1 MLRPVLFDSM
11 SGTPMPSSQRV
22 LVTAMLVASLA
33 ACRPPVPVDTPIAFL
48 AQREGTWQVWIK
60 PQLEADPKPLT
71 LLKHDV
77 SRVSWYPNADALL
90 VNLQNGHVFKVDAK
104 TGRGEAIR
112 MPMPNVLD
120 AVIGPDGH
128 SIAFSAA
135 LADSVDQNDIW
146 VVDSASGQLRK
157 VAAMPGLQ
165 HEPAWSA
172 DGKTLYFLS
181 GVGGSETHDIWTI
194 ELAAGSPQQFTA
206 NALYH
211 FDIAVRGDGAI
222 AFSGNRGGDYD
233 LWWQPKGGTPA
244 LLTEDAALDARPSWS
259 ADGER
264 LVYESIRDGVSQLWL
279 MDVPSRATR
288 SLTALPGGARMPVW
302 APTGGAQ

>member
-1 MLRPVLFDSM
+1 MSRVNTFDAM
-11 SGTPMPSSQRV
+11 H
-22 LVTAMLVASLA
+22 TALQQCGLAAALTFSLT
-33 ACRPPVPVDTPIAFL
+33 ACRPAPVNTPIAFL
-48 AQREGTWQVWIK
+48 AQTGGTWQVWIK
-60 PQLEADPKPLT
+60 PRLEAEPTPLT
-71 LLKHDV
+71 QLKHDV
-77 SRVSWYPNADALL
+77 SRVSWYPNTDALL
-90 VNLQNGHVFKVDAK
+90 VNLQNGQLFKVNAK
-104 TGRGEAIR
+104 NGRSEAIR
-112 MPMPNVLD
+112 MPMPSVLD
-120 AVIGPDGH
+120 AVIGPDGR

-181 GVGGSETHDIWTI
+181 GVGGSETHDIWKI
-194 ELAAGSPQQFTA
+194 DLAAGGPQQVTV

-233 LWWQPKGGTPA
+233 LWWQAKGGTPER
-244 LLTEDAALDARPSWS
+244 LTEDAAPDARPSWS

-264 LVYESIRDGVSQLWL
+264 LVYESIQGGVSQLWL
-279 MDVPSRATR
+279 LEMPSQATR
-288 SLTALPGGARMPVW
+288 SLTAMAGGARMPVW
-302 APTGGAQ
+302 APTGGAK

>member
-1 MLRPVLFDSM
+1 MSRVNTFDAMHTSL
-11 SGTPMPSSQRV
+11 QRCG
-22 LVTAMLVASLA
+22 LA
-33 ACRPPVPVDTPIAFL
+33 AALTFSLTACHPEPVDTPIAFL
-48 AQREGTWQVWIK
+48 AQTGGTWQVWIK
-60 PQLEADPKPLT
+60 PRLDADPEPLT
-71 LLKHDV
+71 HLKQDV
-77 SRVSWYPNADALL
+77 SRLSWYPSADALL
-90 VNLQNGHVFKVDAK
+90 VNLQNGQLLKVDAK
-104 TGRGEAIR
+104 NGRSEAIR

-135 LADSVDQNDIW
+135 LADSVDQNDLW

-157 VAAMPGLQ
+157 VVAMPGLQ

-181 GVGGSETHDIWTI
+181 GLGGSETHDIWTI
-194 ELAAGSPQQFTA
+194 DLAASGPPQQVTI

-222 AFSGNRGGDYD
+222 AFSGNRSGDYD
-233 LWWQPKGGTPA
+233 LWWQRKSGAPER
-244 LLTEDAALDARPSWS
+244 LTEDAVLDARPSWS

-264 LVYESIRDGVSQLWL
+264 LVYESIHDGVGQLWL
-279 MDVPSRATR
+279 LEVRTQAAR
-288 SLTALPGGARMPVW
+288 SLTAMAGGARMPVW
-302 APTGGAQ
+302 APTGGAK